1 MRIDGQQ
8 PPADAEAARR
18 LESAR
23 QAADRPAGPAQARAA
38 SGDAQLVS
46 TAVQAAQDAPDVR
59 PEAVERGRRA
69 LESGTLGAD
78 ADRLAQRI
86 VDALLGELPWPKRF
100 QRRCERLPRCVP
112 LWKTPP
118 TLSPT
123 PI

>member
-1 MRIDGQQ
+1 MSMRIDGQQ

-23 QAADRPAGPAQARAA
+23 AADRSAGLAQARAA
-38 SGDAQLVS
+38 SGDRVEVSTDAQLVS
-46 TAVQAAQDAPDVR
+46 AAVQAAQDTAGVR

-86 VDALLGELPWPKRF
+86 VDALLGE
-100 QRRCERLPRCVP
+100 
-112 LWKTPP
+112 
-118 TLSPT
+118 
-123 PI
+123 

>member
-1 MRIDGQQ
+1 MSMRIDGQQ

-23 QAADRPAGPAQARAA
+23 TAADRPAGPAAARSAGGDRVEV
-38 SGDAQLVS
+38 STDAQLVS
-46 TAVQAAQDAPDVR
+46 SAVQAAKDAPSLR

-86 VDALLGELPWPKRF
+86 VDALLGE
-100 QRRCERLPRCVP
+100 
-112 LWKTPP
+112 
-118 TLSPT
+118 
-123 PI
+123 